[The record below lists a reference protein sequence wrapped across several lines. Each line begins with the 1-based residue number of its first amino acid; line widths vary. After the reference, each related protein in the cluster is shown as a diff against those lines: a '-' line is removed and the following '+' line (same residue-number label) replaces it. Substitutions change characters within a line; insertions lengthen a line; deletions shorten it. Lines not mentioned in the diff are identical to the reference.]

1 MKKVLF
7 VFLAVT
13 LSALASAQVVNLSG
27 SWTLDVA
34 KSSLNEQFSLAPKT
48 CVITQ
53 TDKELTV
60 EKKLD
65 MMGEQT
71 TITEKFNLDGS
82 ETTNPGIMQSVKKSK
97 VAISDDKKSI
107 KITSKTTAD
116 NVGEISVTETY
127 SIENNQ
133 LVYQSTS
140 SSSSF
145 GDMSETAKYNKN

>member
-1 MKKVLF
+1 MKKVVF
-7 VFLAVT
+7 VFIAAA
-13 LSALASAQVVNLSG
+13 LSALTSAQIVNLSG

-48 CVITQ
+48 CVIIQ

-60 EKKLD
+60 EKKLEV
-65 MMGEQT
+65 MGEQT

-97 VAISDDKKSI
+97 IALSEDKKSI

-116 NVGEISVTETY
+116 EVGEINVIEIY
-127 SIENNQ
+127 SIENNM
-133 LVYQSTS
+133 LIFQSTS

-145 GDMSETAKYNKN
+145 GEMSETAKYIKN